1 MNPINQ
7 RIKKFWGAMALATAA
22 LAGVGSAAAQTW
34 APSGV
39 MAQGGV
45 TTGSGSTS
53 QYAGVGLVWG
63 TQWGA
68 DWFGG
73 RVGYHTELQLNRW
86 NADQAGGGNKGFY
99 QLAVLPIFR
108 TRTDGGRSRF
118 YAEGGIGPSVFDDV
132 YRTRSKSF
140 STAFQFTNVLGAGYN
155 FGLARQH
162 EVGFRVM
169 HVSNGSIKSPNPG
182 ENLVVLRYSYNF

>member
-1 MNPINQ
+1 MNHNNC
-7 RIKKFWGAMALATAA
+7 IKKCLVSLGLAAAALGAAGSATAEA
-22 LAGVGSAAAQTW
+22 WWQPT
-34 APSGV
+34 GV
-39 MAQGGV
+39 MAQGGA

-182 ENLVVLRYSYNF
+182 ENLIVLRYSYNF